1 MRVADEGFFC
11 GEKIMSLNNP
21 SWYFCAE
28 SDQLPAGK
36 MVEVRA
42 GEKLVCLLRKA
53 DALFAFAATC
63 PHAGGRLCAG
73 WVDPQG
79 RVVCPSHKYRFNPAN
94 GYNTSGE
101 GYKLKTYPVKEEEGR
116 IFVQF

>member
-1 MRVADEGFFC
+1 MIPELPWHYCTDSAGLTEGRLT
-11 GEKIMSLNNP
+11 EV
-21 SWYFCAE
+21 
-28 SDQLPAGK
+28 PAGDK
-36 MVEVRA
+36 R
-42 GEKLVCLLRKA
+42 VCLLRREAK
-53 DALFAFAATC
+53 LYAFAATC
-63 PHAGGRLCAG
+63 PHAGARLCEG

-79 RVVCPSHKYRFNPAN
+79 RVVCHLHKYRFNPAN